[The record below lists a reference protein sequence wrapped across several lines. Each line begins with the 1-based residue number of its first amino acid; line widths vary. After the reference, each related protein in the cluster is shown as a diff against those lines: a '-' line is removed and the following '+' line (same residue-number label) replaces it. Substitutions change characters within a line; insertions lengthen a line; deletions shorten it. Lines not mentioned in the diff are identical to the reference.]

1 MKMINYL
8 LGVFVVMAVTV
19 VIIIVAGNLLIA
31 YVDILSLLIVI
42 LLPLPPMIGLFGW
55 KGFWSSLGLAF
66 QRETADP
73 EEYRHAAE
81 VVRFLGRL
89 IYLSAVLGF
98 FIAFIGILAY
108 YKSDGTT
115 ELLAANFGVSLVVI
129 FYAIVLNLV
138 FIEPVRAYL
147 TSRS

>member
-1 MKMINYL
+1 MKLINYL
-8 LGVFVVMAVTV
+8 LGVIVVLAVTV
-19 VIIIVAGNLLIA
+19 MIIIAAGNILIA
-31 YVDILSLLIVI
+31 YVDMLSLLIVL

-55 KGFWSSLGLAF
+55 KRFWSSLGLAF
-66 QRETADP
+66 RREAADP

-98 FIAFIGILAY
+98 FIAFIGLLAY
-108 YKSDGTT
+108 YKTDETT

-129 FYAIVLNLV
+129 FYAIVLNLIL
-138 FIEPVRAYL
+138 IEPIRAYL
-147 TSRS
+147 KSRS

>member
-1 MKMINYL
+1 MKLFNYL
-8 LGVFVVMAVTV
+8 LGVVIVLAVTAV
-19 VIIIVAGNLLIA
+19 TIIVAGNLLITYA
-31 YVDILSLLIVI
+31 DILSLLIVI

-66 QRETADP
+66 RREAAEP

-98 FIAFIGILAY
+98 FIGFIGILTH
-108 YKSDGTT
+108 YKAEETT
-115 ELLAANFGVSLVVI
+115 ELLAANFGVSLLVI

-138 FIEPVRAYL
+138 FVEPIRAYL
-147 TSRS
+147 KSRS